1 MRGNSPRLYPGAL
14 VWCLKKP
21 GLDLRMKV
29 EQWLAW
35 KSVSLEVKDGSLGTE
50 ITSEDREELK
60 FKTLEAE
67 DAARNAVWASY
78 SYAIL
83 LQRQKHEQDTL
94 KVIDLGVG
102 HSSASE
108 SFCRRVLT
116 ALRSEGLLE
125 NGVGGGYLERNWPE
139 VFRQSGAWPLDGL
152 RKSFMDGSLTRLVN
166 PDHVLRPKIRE
177 LVTRGE
183 FGLGA
188 VAKED
193 GQYEI
198 LWYKQDVDPD
208 DIVFEPAMFLL
219 KRDTAA
225 ALRKKAEEEQ
235 HHAPDA
241 AESSDAPGG
250 PATTVADS
258 GALPTPPED
267 RTGTTTTPV
276 AAAHTEKKNIR
287 LVGAVQPEV
296 WNKLGTRLIPILRKG
311 AGVNFNVDLSTS
323 IRATDAAHLVSEL
336 KQTLTD
342 LGLKDKV
349 RVEDS

>member
-14 VWCLKKP
+14 VWCMKKP
-21 GLDLRMKV
+21 GLDLRLKV

-83 LQRQKHEQDTL
+83 LQRQKQGQDTL

-108 SFCRRVLT
+108 SFCRRVLA

-152 RKSFMDGSLTRLVN
+152 RKSFMDGSLTRLIN
-166 PDHVLRPKIRE
+166 PDHVLRHKIQE
-177 LVTRGE
+177 LVTRGD

-188 VAKED
+188 VAKAD
-193 GQYEI
+193 GQYDI
-198 LWYKQDVDPD
+198 LWYKQDVDLD
-208 DIVFEPAMFLL
+208 DIVFEPAVFLL

-225 ALRKKAEEEQ
+225 ALRKKAEEQ
-235 HHAPDA
+235 HHAPDV
-241 AESSDAPGG
+241 SDAPGG
-250 PATTVADS
+250 PAQTVADA
-258 GALPTPPED
+258 GALPPPPED
-267 RTGTTTTPV
+267 RPGTTTTPV
-276 AAAHTEKKNIR
+276 AAAHNETKNIR
-287 LVGAVQPEV
+287 LVGTVQPEV
-296 WNKLGTRLIPILRKG
+296 WNKLGTRLIPLLRRGKE
-311 AGVNFNVDLSTS
+311 VNFNVDLSTS
-323 IRATDAAHLVSEL
+323 IRATDAGHLVGDL
-336 KQTLTD
+336 KQALTD